1 MALPEQ
7 AAGEGLER
15 WIETHQGQPAQLGLS
30 SQEPIKGVAMGHGVS
45 ASMEAMQ
52 QGDRQ
57 RFKALSSEQVG
68 EVVEQFAGHRQL
80 AQSHLGGDLPAR
92 CRTHMHPVGRI
103 SNCPMGSWREVLG
116 LCQPPQQGMG
126 VEQ

>member
-7 AAGEGLER
+7 PAGKGLER
-15 WIETHQGQPAQLGLS
+15 WIEAHQGQPAQLGLS
-30 SQEPIKGVAMGHGVS
+30 SQEPIKGVAMGHGVT

-52 QGDRQ
+52 QGHRQ

-68 EVVEQFAGHRQL
+68 EIGEQVAGHRQL

-92 CRTHMHPVGRI
+92 RRTHMHPVARV
-103 SNCPMGSWREVLG
+103 SNGPMGS
-116 LCQPPQQGMG
+116 
-126 VEQ
+126 